1 MLGERADP
9 PAVGSG
15 LHRDRRTRMLLF
27 HGRKGN
33 ALLAFLRLVGVR
45 FLRIIGSFGGFR
57 LISYRVEQL
66 EKKVDKHNNFA
77 ERLPVVEE
85 QIKVINHR
93 LEDVEEYEKNK

>member
-1 MLGERADP
+1 MRGSLTERGIRVNETQVNIII
-9 PAVGSG
+9 AVCGCIGS
-15 LHRDRRTRMLLF
+15 
-27 HGRKGN
+27 
-33 ALLAFLRLVGVR
+33 
-45 FLRIIGSFGGFR
+45 IIGSFGGFR